1 MNTNKLM
8 LVVKNIYTNVKLL
21 DISIKQIWVFK
32 NFKYHNTQS
41 NKVGKTK
48 TSFYKMLYYYNLN
61 KI

>member
-1 MNTNKLM
+1 M

-41 NKVGKTK
+41 NKVGKAK